1 MGGTLSSTLS
11 STGKVHSIGHQH
23 EHIPKQAAYYYH
35 TNQSEV
41 RKSGDDVW
49 CVAGASG
56 ETKNFKGVPMGAFAV
71 SDTFSP
77 AWRRSM

>member
-1 MGGTLSSTLS
+1 MGGSMNTTLS
-11 STGKVHSIGHQH
+11 STGKVHSLGHQY
-23 EHIPKQAAYYYH
+23 EYIPKQAANYH

-49 CVAGASG
+49 CVVGASG
-56 ETKNFKGVPMGAFAV
+56 ETKNFKGVPMGAFAA